1 MRSECTSTMVSRLG
15 KVVAAILGLVGATS
29 CLLQVLWQKRSLL
42 NELSKV
48 ETIPVIHIFQRSIV
62 IEDDTTLW

>member
-1 MRSECTSTMVSRLG
+1 MVSRLG
-15 KVVAAILGLVGATS
+15 KVVAAVLGLVGATS